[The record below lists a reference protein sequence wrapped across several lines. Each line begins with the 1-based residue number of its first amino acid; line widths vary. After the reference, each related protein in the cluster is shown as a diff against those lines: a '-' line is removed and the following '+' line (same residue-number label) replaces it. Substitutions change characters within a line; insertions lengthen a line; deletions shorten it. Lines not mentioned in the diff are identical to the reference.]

1 MSLCSERALALHPQ
15 PNARTP
21 LIKTLGA
28 VLGVALLLCGGCGK
42 SGVEGEL
49 ASFRSTGHTVAQFA
63 DTEPGVFGAKK
74 CQTGSV
80 DQLPVL
86 LCEYASS
93 DAAALSQPAAER
105 WGGEVGT
112 VVVLRRGN
120 VLFAV
125 ADRTHQDPSGKTIS
139 SLTKVFRRVKG
150 R

>member
-1 MSLCSERALALHPQ
+1 MEAGMSLCSASEKQPRRVFSAFFAALAL
-15 PNARTP
+15 
-21 LIKTLGA
+21 GF
-28 VLGVALLLCGGCGK
+28 ALLFSGCGK

-49 ASFRSTGHTVAQFA
+49 AAFRDTGHTVAQFA
-63 DTEPGVFGAKK
+63 DTDASVFGAKK
-74 CQTGSV
+74 CQTGAV

-93 DAAALSQPAAER
+93 DAAALSQPSAER

-112 VVVLRRGN
+112 VVVLRRGS

-125 ADRTHQDPSGKTIS
+125 ADRSHQDPNGKTIS
-139 SLTKVFRRVKG
+139 ALAKVFRRVKG